1 VLYQKHSLAGL
12 LLFFSDFGITAASL
26 KAGNPIQIYSG
37 SSEND
42 DSLFYAFYSVA
53 KSQVNCP
60 AFLKRESTVL

>member
-1 VLYQKHSLAGL
+1 
-12 LLFFSDFGITAASL
+12 LFFSDFGITDASL

-42 DSLFYAFYSVA
+42 DSLFYAFDFVA
-53 KSQVNCP
+53 KFYANCP